1 MISETLGFIIIGAI
15 LLTVFFSNRIVD
27 KNRFIQETTPYFTFM
42 MEDDYKFLLS
52 VRYPKE
58 NVTDEDVEWMFGK
71 RVKNA
76 LMIMGAA
83 FMFFINQMNFVNIM
97 LIFIIGFVVFKT
109 PYMKLASYYK
119 KNLHYIDMMLPYYL
133 KSLEIL
139 IQHYTVPIAISKSID
154 AAPDVFKPGLKKLV
168 EAIDSG
174 DSSVDPYM
182 AFAREYPVRDSMRM
196 MRLLYRLGLG
206 AQDTKQEQL
215 MMFSRTV
222 STLQNKSREE
232 KYKNRLATMEGKTL
246 MMLGVTG
253 GGILLLML
261 YAMMSMMSI

>member
-1 MISETLGFIIIGAI
+1 MSMTLAFVIITVIIVFIMFYNQIID
-15 LLTVFFSNRIVD
+15 R
-27 KNRFIQETTPYFTFM
+27 NRFVQEITPYFHFL
-42 MEDDYKFLLS
+42 MEDDYKFLLE
-52 VRYPKE
+52 VRYP
-58 NVTDEDVEWMFGK
+58 NDDVTDEAVEQMFGG
-71 RVKNA
+71 RVRRA
-76 LMIMGAA
+76 LAVIVILIIF
-83 FMFFINQMNFVNIM
+83 FMNQMNFVNIM
-97 LIFIIGFVVFKT
+97 LSVIIGYLVFKL
-109 PYMKLASYYK
+109 PYMQLSNYYK

-139 IQHYTVPIAISKSID
+139 IQHYTVPVALSKSID
-154 AAPDVFKPGLKKLV
+154 TAPEIFKSGLKKMV
-168 EAIDSG
+168 QRIDAG

-182 AFAREYPVRDSMRM
+182 AFAQEYPVRDSMRM

-222 STLQNKSREE
+222 SSLQNKSREE
-232 KYKNRLATMEGKTL
+232 KYKQRLETMEGKTL

-261 YAMMSMMSI
+261 YAMMSMMSV